1 MFDAPR
7 ANEFTQGTVFSC
19 AYGESYKDKSIC
31 GLVIT
36 ARCDAAQEK
45 VSVFSYVPV
54 VPLSAWMLVDGAAIV
69 LARVEA
75 ECLNTLRNI
84 LKVAKLSESLLKS
97 HTFDAIYAAHF
108 QPHEYEKSKKSQCD
122 KFRDVV
128 QRYNENCALQLDQ
141 TDIMQ
146 LKKHLAHY
154 QVMVDAVLK
163 ELVGHRLAG
172 NYLLCKLDNFT
183 DDSDHVALLREVY
196 HIPSWIA
203 KRITKGI
210 SAEEW
215 DANESPLSLCPR
227 FHLKGD
233 ISLPVGK
240 LKSPWVE
247 HLMQNFALLF
257 SRIGVK
263 DNNFEEVKRS
273 LLTIGL
279 GG

>member
-1 MFDAPR
+1 MFNAPR
-7 ANEFTQGTVFSC
+7 ENEFTQGTVFSC
-19 AYGESYKDKSIC
+19 AYGENYKDKSIC

-54 VPLSAWMLVDGAAIV
+54 VPLSTWMLADGAAIV

-75 ECLNTLRNI
+75 DCMNTLCNI
-84 LKVAKLSESLLKS
+84 LRAAKLSESLLKS
-97 HTFDAIYAAHF
+97 QTPEAIYAAHF
-108 QPHEYEKSKKSQCD
+108 QPHEHERSRKSQCD
-122 KFRDVV
+122 KFIATV
-128 QRYNENCALQLDQ
+128 QRYNDNCVLQRDQ
-141 TDIMQ
+141 TDTMK
-146 LKKHLAHY
+146 LKGYLAQY
-154 QVMVDAVLK
+154 QAMVDAVLK
-163 ELVGHRLAG
+163 ELVDHRLAG
-172 NYLLCKLDNFT
+172 NYLLRKLDSFT
-183 DDSDHVALLREVY
+183 DESDHVALLREVY

-203 KRITKGI
+203 KRITKSI

-215 DANESPLSLCPR
+215 KDDERALSLCPC
-227 FHLKGD
+227 FHLADD
-233 ISLPVGK
+233 ISLPIGT
-240 LKSPWVE
+240 LKSPWIE

-263 DNNFEEVKRS
+263 DNNFEDVKKS